1 MVLGIWLPL
10 VIIISFVSNSVGD
23 GFRTEMEL
31 PNSDARDAQEMISKV
46 SPSDGGES
54 SQIVIKTTSSIDD
67 EATKTA
73 LNAALAEVAK
83 IPRIR
88 VLSPYDVPTQVN
100 PARTIAFAQVTT
112 PEDMSL
118 EEMEVVAKDI
128 KEITASLRATDGIGV
143 EYGGQLFRVFEMP
156 ESEALGL
163 LAAIIILVLAF
174 GSVIAMGLP
183 IGIALLGL
191 AAASGIVVIVS
202 NLMSMP
208 SEATSM
214 VAMIGLGVGID
225 YALFIVTRYREALH
239 DGMSVEDSIVEAID
253 TSGRAVLF
261 AGITVV
267 VALLGL
273 LSIGLAFVSGFSVAM
288 AIGVAVM
295 MIASVTLLP
304 ALLAMVGTRIDN
316 TSRAAVISL
325 AIAVVAAMIAIFI
338 HSAELAVAGVIVAIV
353 VQVLRIFVAP
363 LRAPL
368 PHRAQNNHQHS
379 VWWRWSRVV
388 QHRPWISLIASVA
401 LLGILSAPMFSLRL
415 GFSDNGNADES
426 TDVRRAYD
434 LISEGFGPGFNG
446 PLYISVGGD
455 TPSDPAAMK
464 AFAAALSKDEGVAAA
479 IPVPLPSDEVGL
491 VIAYPKTAPQDEATS
506 DLVHRLR
513 EDVIPATNVDA
524 KVGGFTAGGI
534 DFSEYL
540 SQRLPWLIGIVL
552 VLSFILLMA
561 VFRSILVPLK
571 AVLMNLLSVGSA
583 YGVIVA
589 VFQWGW
595 MGDFFGIGKP
605 GPVEAW
611 APMFLFAIVFG
622 LSMDYEVFLLSRMKE
637 EYHRT
642 GDNATAVADGVAAT
656 ARVITAAA
664 LIMVCVFAAFVLA
677 PDRQLKLFG
686 MGMAVAVFIDATV
699 VRMLLV
705 PATMELLGDRNW
717 WIPKWLD
724 KVLPRIDVE
733 GTHHVHIVEET
744 PELVGKP

>member
-67 EATKTA
+67 ETTKTA

-112 PEDMSL
+112 PEDMSM
-118 EEMEVVAKDI
+118 EEMTVVAEEIKD
-128 KEITASLRATDGIGV
+128 ITASLRTTSGV
-143 EYGGQLFRVFEMP
+143 TIEYGGQLFRVFAMP

-239 DGMSVEDSIVEAID
+239 DGMSVEDSIVESID

-325 AIAVVAAMIAIFI
+325 TIAVVAAMIAIFI
-338 HSAELAVAGVIVAIV
+338 HSVELAVAGVIAAIL
-353 VQVLRIFVAP
+353 VQILRIFVAP
-363 LRAPL
+363 LRASL
-368 PHRAQNNHQHS
+368 PHL
-379 VWWRWSRVV
+379 
-388 QHRPWISLIASVA
+388 SLI
-401 LLGILSAPMFSLRL
+401 
-415 GFSDNGNADES
+415 
-426 TDVRRAYD
+426 
-434 LISEGFGPGFNG
+434 
-446 PLYISVGGD
+446 
-455 TPSDPAAMK
+455 
-464 AFAAALSKDEGVAAA
+464 
-479 IPVPLPSDEVGL
+479 
-491 VIAYPKTAPQDEATS
+491 
-506 DLVHRLR
+506 
-513 EDVIPATNVDA
+513 
-524 KVGGFTAGGI
+524 
-534 DFSEYL
+534 
-540 SQRLPWLIGIVL
+540 
-552 VLSFILLMA
+552 
-561 VFRSILVPLK
+561 
-571 AVLMNLLSVGSA
+571 
-583 YGVIVA
+583 
-589 VFQWGW
+589 
-595 MGDFFGIGKP
+595 
-605 GPVEAW
+605 
-611 APMFLFAIVFG
+611 
-622 LSMDYEVFLLSRMKE
+622 
-637 EYHRT
+637 
-642 GDNATAVADGVAAT
+642 
-656 ARVITAAA
+656 
-664 LIMVCVFAAFVLA
+664 
-677 PDRQLKLFG
+677 
-686 MGMAVAVFIDATV
+686 
-699 VRMLLV
+699 
-705 PATMELLGDRNW
+705 
-717 WIPKWLD
+717 
-724 KVLPRIDVE
+724 
-733 GTHHVHIVEET
+733 HI
-744 PELVGKP
+744 